1 MPIPTIYF
9 TEKKINDILKFL
21 EGPPSSI
28 ESTLSKAGKLRWATW
43 SFHLTD
49 NSVFRTFSPTKSKFL
64 LLTRFSYGEVPES
77 HHPQEVAK
85 MEFSL
90 KNKVLLITGA
100 SRGIGQA
107 AAIGLAQAGADLAI
121 TSRSLPDL
129 EKVAE
134 EIKKTGRKCLPVPAH
149 VGKMEEI
156 NNLVKRV
163 LEEFGRID
171 ILVNNAA
178 TNPTMAQAIDIEER
192 AWDSI
197 MNLNLKGLFFLSQ
210 AVAKVMRGKGG
221 GKIINVASVAG
232 ITPDILPIYSI
243 SKAGV
248 IMATKVM
255 AQQWAQFNIR
265 VNAIAPGL
273 TKTRFSEALW
283 KNPDILKM
291 AMLKTPM
298 GRPAEP
304 VEMVGAIIYLASDAS
319 SYVTGQVIAID
330 GGNTI

>member
-1 MPIPTIYF
+1 M
-9 TEKKINDILKFL
+9 D
-21 EGPPSSI
+21 
-28 ESTLSKAGKLRWATW
+28 
-43 SFHLTD
+43 
-49 NSVFRTFSPTKSKFL
+49 
-64 LLTRFSYGEVPES
+64 
-77 HHPQEVAK
+77 
-85 MEFSL
+85 FSL
-90 KNKVLLITGA
+90 KGKVILITGA

-107 AAIGLAQAGADLAI
+107 AAIGLAQMGADVVIA
-121 TSRSLPDL
+121 SRKLPDL

-134 EIKKTGRKCLPVPAH
+134 EVRKAGSKCVPVAAHIGKT
-149 VGKMEEI
+149 EEI
-156 NNLVKRV
+156 DNLVKRV
-163 LEEFGRID
+163 LEEFGKID

-178 TNPTMAQAIDIEER
+178 TNPTMASAIDVDER
-192 AWDSI
+192 TWDSI

-210 AVAKVMRGKGG
+210 AVARVMRGKGG

-255 AQQWAQFNIR
+255 AQQWAPYNIR

-291 AMLKTPM
+291 AMTRTPLA
-298 GRPAEP
+298 RPAEP
-304 VEMVGAIIYLASDAS
+304 EEMVGAMIYLASDAS
-319 SYVTGQVIAID
+319 SYVTGQVIAVD
-330 GGNTI
+330 GGMTI